1 MSNFQTK
8 TAIIPGR
15 ILVNLLV
22 KENISQKD
30 LSQKTGITEK
40 HISNIV
46 QGKASITEDT
56 AIKFEYV
63 FGGSASFWINLQK
76 SFDEMSAR
84 LSFEEQLVG
93 ELPLVKNFPF
103 NELVKYNFA
112 SKANKPI
119 DKLKELLKFFA
130 IPSLNQVKYAQAVAY
145 HQTAIKEKKVDQNA
159 AAAWLRIGDIKYK
172 ELLEKT
178 NIPDYNETEFRKS
191 LSDIKRLTREKD
203 FFGKLPKI
211 LLDKGVI
218 LLDSPYLSKTYISGA
233 VRWIGGR
240 PVIQINDHLKNKDS
254 LFFTIFHEFAHIF
267 LHDKREDYLDYE
279 GLKSRDK
286 EEREADNWACETLIS
301 QDNYNNF
308 LLKNNYSI
316 SAIETFAKSIEVNK
330 DVVIGRLAHDGKIN
344 WKDRARL
351 VGKVVYKNS

>member
-1 MSNFQTK
+1 MSNFNPR

-15 ILVNLLV
+15 ILANLLF

-46 QGKASITEDT
+46 QGKASITEET

-76 SFDEMSAR
+76 SFDEISAR
-84 LSFEEQLVG
+84 LSFEEQLTN

-103 NELVKYNFA
+103 NELVKYNFVA
-112 SKANKPI
+112 KENKSI
-119 DKLKELLKFFA
+119 DKLKELLKFFS
-130 IPSLNQVKYAQAVAY
+130 IPSLNQVKHAQSVAY

-159 AAAWLRIGDIKYK
+159 VAAWLRIGDIKYK

-178 NIPDYNETEFRKS
+178 NIPVYNESEFRKI
-191 LSDIKRLTREKD
+191 LLDIKRLTREKD
-203 FFGKLPKI
+203 FFAKLPKI

-240 PVIQINDHLKNKDS
+240 PIIQINDHLKNKDS
-254 LFFTIFHEFAHIF
+254 LFFTIFHEFAHIL

-279 GLKSRDK
+279 GLKSHNK
-286 EEREADNWACETLIS
+286 EEREADDWACEILIS
-301 QDNYNNF
+301 EDSYNDF
-308 LLKNNYSI
+308 LLKNNFSI
-316 SAIETFAKSIEVNK
+316 TAIETFSRAIEVSK
-330 DVVIGRLAHDGKIN
+330 DVVIGRLAYDGKIN
-344 WKDRARL
+344 WKDRTRL
-351 VGKVVYKNS
+351 VGKVIYRNS